1 MNIRTHRAQGVGTIV
16 LARAPVNAL
25 TVEMMQELIAS
36 LKAMDADPDVRVVI
50 LTGEGRC
57 FSAGVDLKQQL
68 QALESGDG
76 GPISIGADM
85 YDTLLNGRK
94 PTIAAVNGPALG
106 GGLGMAASCC
116 MIVASETAVFGIPE
130 IKVGMLGGARHAM
143 RLLGHSAVN
152 RMLLTGEPLTAQEML
167 RRGAIEAC
175 LPGEDVMPYARDLAR
190 QIAERDPVAVQM
202 ARATLA
208 EIEGLGVLEGYRRE
222 MVAARELGGMPSAQ
236 QAMRRFLEGKR

>member
-1 MNIRTHRAQGVGTIV
+1 
-16 LARAPVNAL
+16 
-25 TVEMMQELIAS
+25 
-36 LKAMDADPDVRVVI
+36 
-50 LTGEGRC
+50 
-57 FSAGVDLKQQL
+57 
-68 QALESGDG
+68 
-76 GPISIGADM
+76 
-85 YDTLLNGRK
+85 LNGRK

>member
-1 MNIRTHRAQGVGTIV
+1 MHIKTNCDGNVGTIV
-16 LARAPVNAL
+16 LARPPVNAL
-25 TVEMMQELIAS
+25 TVEMMQELIAA
-36 LKAMDADPDVRVVI
+36 LRAMDADPDVRVVI

-68 QALESGDG
+68 HALETGAG
-76 GPISIGADM
+76 GPISVGADM
-85 YDTLLNGRK
+85 YDALLNGKK

-116 MIVASETAVFGIPE
+116 MIVASEAAVFGIPE

-175 LPGEDVMPYARDLAR
+175 LPAGELTPYAFDLAR
-190 QIAERDPVAVQM
+190 QIAGRDPLAVQM

-208 EIEGLGVLEGYRRE
+208 EVEGMGVLDGYRRE
-222 MVAARELGGMPSAQ
+222 MIAARELGGKPSARA
-236 QAMRRFLEGKR
+236 AMRRFLDGDR